1 MSTGDVNS
9 FKRIITSN
17 DYRLTAAR
25 EATFKLLIS
34 DQPQSIKEILAKAD
48 GSVDR
53 VSIYRNIQL
62 FEKLGIVHR
71 IYVGW
76 KYKLELSDEFVAH
89 HHHLSC
95 LSCGKMIDI
104 EDEKHID
111 EFIEEI
117 TAKVG
122 FTPRRH
128 LFEVDGY
135 CKECREQDRS
145 DSGVKERNTQ
155 NTLK

>member
-1 MSTGDVNS
+1 MSTDDIYNFRQILS
-9 FKRIITSN
+9 SN
-17 DYRLTAAR
+17 GYRFTTAR

-34 DQPQSIKEILAKAD
+34 PKPQTIRQILNKAHGKVD
-48 GSVDR
+48 SVS
-53 VSIYRNIQL
+53 VYRNIDV

-76 KYKLELSDEFVAH
+76 KYKIELSDEFIEH

-95 LSCGKMIDI
+95 LLCGKVIDI

-111 EFIEEI
+111 YFIKEV
-117 TAKVG
+117 ARKFD

-128 LFEVDGY
+128 QFEIDGY
-135 CKECREQDRS
+135 CNDCYAKTNQ
-145 DSGVKERNTQ
+145 
-155 NTLK
+155 